1 MKYICLKLIT
11 GEEIIGQTESEH
23 NDEYINIEN
32 PVKVT
37 HAVDAHGNHGI
48 SFISF
53 MSYCEKST
61 FTLKPKDVILYLAPT
76 ENMVEYYKDYMSR
89 RGDQSDDDELDE
101 VDMDSINSSSLS
113 IHQELY
119 GNNK

>member
-11 GEEIIGQTESEH
+11 GEEIIGKTESEH

-48 SFISF
+48 TFLSF
-53 MSYCEKST
+53 MSYCENT
-61 FTLKPKDVILYLAPT
+61 AFTLKHKDVILYLAPT
-76 ENMVEYYKDYMSR
+76 DNMVQYYKHYMSK
-89 RGDQSDDDELDE
+89 RGDQSDDDNINETDT
-101 VDMDSINSSSLS
+101 DSINSLSLS
-113 IHQELY
+113 VH
-119 GNNK
+119 